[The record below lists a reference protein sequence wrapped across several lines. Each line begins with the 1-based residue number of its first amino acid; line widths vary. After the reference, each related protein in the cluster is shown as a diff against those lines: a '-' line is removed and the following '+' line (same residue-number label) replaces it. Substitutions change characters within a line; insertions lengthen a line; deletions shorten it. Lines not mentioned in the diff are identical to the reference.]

1 MNYFK
6 IQLFLK
12 ELYRAIIF
20 YKIRLF
26 FSIISVSLGVGA
38 VALIVASIDGA
49 NKKAYEIFDVFGP
62 DAVLVI
68 GGGSTERPT
77 SRSKTLTMDDAIAIK
92 ENVPS
97 VFGVTP
103 RVLFSPV
110 TVVSGKG
117 SWSTTVIGTTADYFA
132 SLKAGVKMG
141 RAFSSLEVKNKT
153 SVAVIG
159 SKVAEKLFA
168 GAKEGIND
176 NMTFSIGLLPVH
188 VIGVMKERDT
198 AGLSED
204 LNDRIIMPITTVSK
218 RLLNDEKYVANLWF
232 RAKGDIDNA
241 IKSVR
246 ALLRINHKIPHD
258 LPDDFRIVTSK
269 EILKQMKLLS
279 NNLILFLGGAGIIA
293 LIVGGFI
300 VANLTYLSIR
310 QRQKDIGIKSA
321 FGATKKDVVVFFITE
336 QLLITF
342 VGGVLGVFWAALG
355 GFVLHYMGNIAVYL
369 SYKVFLTA
377 IFLSFIVGFLSGIKP
392 ALVVSRIDPIRV
404 IRGS

>member
-1 MNYFK
+1 
-6 IQLFLK
+6 
-12 ELYRAIIF
+12 
-20 YKIRLF
+20 
-26 FSIISVSLGVGA
+26 
-38 VALIVASIDGA
+38 
-49 NKKAYEIFDVFGP
+49 
-62 DAVLVI
+62 
-68 GGGSTERPT
+68 
-77 SRSKTLTMDDAIAIK
+77 MDDALAIK
-92 ENVPS
+92 ENVPT
-97 VFGVTP
+97 VFEVTP

-110 TVVSGKG
+110 TVISGKG
-117 SWSTTVIGTTADYFA
+117 SWSTTVIGTTTDYFA
-132 SLKAGVKMG
+132 SLKAGIKWG
-141 RAFSSLEVKNKT
+141 RSFSPLEVKDKT
-153 SVAVIG
+153 AVAVIG
-159 SKVAEKLFA
+159 SKVAEKLFD

-176 NMTFSIGLLPVH
+176 SMTFSIGLLPVH
-188 VIGVMKERDT
+188 VIGIMQERDT

-232 RAKGDIDNA
+232 RAKGDIDDA

-246 ALLRINHKIPHD
+246 ALLRINHKIPAD

-321 FGATKKDVVVFFITE
+321 FGATKKDIVAFFLTE
-336 QLLITF
+336 EVLITL
-342 VGGVLGVFWAALG
+342 VGGLLGVFWAALG
-355 GFVLHYMGNIAVYL
+355 GLVLHYVGNIAVYL
-369 SYKVFLTA
+369 SYKVLLTA

>member
-6 IQLFLK
+6 IRLFLK

-20 YKIRLF
+20 YKIRFF
-26 FSIISVSLGVGA
+26 FSVISVSLGVGA

-62 DAVLVI
+62 DSVLVI
-68 GGGSTERPT
+68 GGGRTEGPA
-77 SRSKTLTMDDAIAIK
+77 SRSKTLTIDDAIAIK
-92 ENVPS
+92 ENIPA
-97 VFGVTP
+97 VFEVTP

-110 TVVSGKG
+110 TVVSGKS
-117 SWSTTVIGTTADYFA
+117 SWSTTVIGTTADYFT
-132 SLKAGVKMG
+132 SLKAGIKSG
-141 RAFSSLEVKNKT
+141 RSFSPIEVKNK
-153 SVAVIG
+153 SAVAVIG
-159 SKVAEKLFA
+159 SKVAEKLYE

-176 NMTFSIGLLPVH
+176 NMTFTIGLLPVH
-188 VIGVMKERDT
+188 VIGIMQKRDT
-198 AGLSED
+198 AGISED

-232 RAKGDIDNA
+232 KTKGDIDSA
-241 IKSVR
+241 IKSVKT
-246 ALLRINHKIPHD
+246 LLRINHKTPEA

-321 FGATKKDVVVFFITE
+321 FGATKKDIVAFFLTE
-336 QLLITF
+336 EVLITF
-342 VGGVLGVFWAALG
+342 IGGLLGILWTIFG
-355 GFVLHYMGNIAVYL
+355 GLFLHYAGDIAIYI
-369 SYKVFLTA
+369 SYKVLLTA
-377 IFLSFIVGFLSGIKP
+377 IILSFLVGFLSGIKP

-404 IRGS
+404 IRG

>member
-1 MNYFK
+1 MKYFK
-6 IQLFLK
+6 IKFFFR
-12 ELYRAIIF
+12 ELYRSIVF

-26 FSIISVSLGVGA
+26 FSIVSVSLGVGA
-38 VALIVASIDGA
+38 MALIVASIDGA

-68 GGGSTERPT
+68 GGGNSDNPS
-77 SRSKTLTMDDAIAIK
+77 SRSKTLTIDDAKSIK
-92 ENVPS
+92 ENIPS
-97 VFGVTP
+97 VVEVTP

-110 TVVSGKG
+110 TVKSGNN
-117 SWSTTVIGTTADYFA
+117 SWSTTIIGTTEDYF
-132 SLKAGVKMG
+132 SNLKAGIKIG
-141 RAFSSLEVKNKT
+141 RAFSTLELESK
-153 SVAVIG
+153 SPVAVIG
-159 SKVAEKLFA
+159 SKVADKLFD
-168 GAKEGIND
+168 GAKKGIND
-176 NMTFSIGLLPVH
+176 NMTISIGILTVH
-188 VIGVMKERDT
+188 VIGIMQERDT

-232 RAKGDIDNA
+232 RAKGDIDLA

-246 ALLRINHKIPHD
+246 ALLRINHKIPD
-258 LPDDFRIVTSK
+258 GLPDDFRIVTSK
-269 EILKQMKLLS
+269 EILKQLKLLS

-321 FGATKKDVVVFFITE
+321 FGATQKDIIAFFLSEEIIISFIGG
-336 QLLITF
+336 LLGIIWA
-342 VGGVLGVFWAALG
+342 VLGGLLLEYG
-355 GFVLHYMGNIAVYL
+355 GHISVYI
-369 SYKVFLTA
+369 SYKVLLTA

-404 IRGS
+404 IRG